1 MLATIPASSI
11 TTSPVSTPKK
21 KGTKSANASPRVKKE
36 SGAIL
41 KGKKVKKTI
50 LDGESLQQI
59 LIKTNGEFAEPMH
72 IVLASPVK
80 HQSSTTS
87 YSPIAPATNKK
98 NNNEPTSSWLTTNIS
113 QPTKNAQALAL
124 RAVVKNQGAKV
135 NFQQQSMDTGKKHI
149 SYLLKQNRTFY
160 EFLFQVITI
169 RLCHVRLYLLHA
181 MIRRH

>member
-1 MLATIPASSI
+1 M
-11 TTSPVSTPKK
+11 
-21 KGTKSANASPRVKKE
+21 
-36 SGAIL
+36 
-41 KGKKVKKTI
+41 KKTI

-98 NNNEPTSSWLTTNIS
+98 NNNEPTSSWLATNIS